1 MNVAVLMVEKLEVI
15 VHDYQEIVLVLYVP
29 YHWWLRYCRYDE
41 GESVPD
47 NPIQVPYVSR

>member
-29 YHWWLRYCRYDE
+29 YIT
-41 GESVPD
+41 VPLVAQ
-47 NPIQVPYVSR
+47 ILL